1 MKRMLM
7 VIFMVAYST
16 AVFSQQA
23 VTLSG
28 IVSFMSTNDYRLCF
42 TMTNNI
48 DYLIMS
54 TTGVLD
60 RSTCK
65 LLKASL
71 LLDHSENMADAASFD
86 AVTNLC
92 YEIESELSGLP
103 VWQRI
108 GALCKFTNAM
118 IEDGHPHIAFI
129 ASTNL
134 LNAFQ
139 RYPCVDVDTN
149 VWNVLFK
156 SGGLDIMTPLDFI
169 SANAAASLFRMESS
183 ADLLP
188 YTNGIPHEILH
199 EIIRR

>member
-7 VIFMVAYST
+7 VIFMVVYST

-134 LNAFQ
+134 LNAF
-139 RYPCVDVDTN
+139 
-149 VWNVLFK
+149 
-156 SGGLDIMTPLDFI
+156 
-169 SANAAASLFRMESS
+169 
-183 ADLLP
+183 
-188 YTNGIPHEILH
+188 
-199 EIIRR
+199 

>member
-7 VIFMVAYST
+7 VVLVVAYSM
-16 AVFSQQA
+16 AGYSQQTS
-23 VTLSG
+23 TLSG

-42 TMTNNI
+42 TMTNNL
-48 DYLIMS
+48 DYLMMMS
-54 TTGVLD
+54 TGVLE

-65 LLKASL
+65 LLKASV
-71 LLDHSENMADAASFD
+71 LLDYSENMANSTSFD
-86 AVTNLC
+86 SVTNLC
-92 YEIESELSGLP
+92 CEIESELSSLT

-108 GALCKFTNAM
+108 GALCKFANAM
-118 IEDGHPHIAFI
+118 IEDGHPEVAFV

-139 RYPCVDVDTN
+139 HNQCVNVDTN

-156 SGGLDIMTPLDFI
+156 PGGLDIMTPVGFI
-169 SANAAASLFRMESS
+169 NANAAASRFRMDPS
-183 ADLLP
+183 ADLSP
-188 YTNGIPHEILH
+188 YTNGIPQEILH